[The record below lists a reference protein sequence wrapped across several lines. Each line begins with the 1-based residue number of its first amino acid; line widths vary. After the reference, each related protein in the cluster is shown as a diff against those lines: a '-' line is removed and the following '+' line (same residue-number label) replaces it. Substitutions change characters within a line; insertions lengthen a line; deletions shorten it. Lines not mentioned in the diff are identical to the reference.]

1 MPKKLELDHMTI
13 IVPKGQGEEVLKLAK
28 QKGIAIGT
36 ISKGLC
42 TANKELLKELKEKGL
57 GRDFVSLIASTD
69 LAEIFL
75 KEIAE
80 HFGFGKPGR
89 GIAYSVNVND
99 VYAPGLSH
107 VRQKNHEASDVQV
120 ITAIIRHGS
129 AETVMNSARSAG
141 ATGGTIL
148 ENEADINPDASLF
161 SKGTE
166 GNDEIVLVIAS
177 KETAPAIMDALINSA
192 GIDPTTGVIY
202 IQDVHF
208 VYGLKKLIK

>member
-1 MPKKLELDHMTI
+1 MLFR
-13 IVPKGQGEEVLKLAK
+13 
-28 QKGIAIGT
+28 
-36 ISKGLC
+36 S
-42 TANKELLKELKEKGL
+42 
-57 GRDFVSLIASTD
+57 
-69 LAEIFL
+69 
-75 KEIAE
+75 
-80 HFGFGKPGR
+80 
-89 GIAYSVNVND
+89 
-99 VYAPGLSH
+99 
-107 VRQKNHEASDVQV
+107 RQKNHEASDVQV

-129 AETVMNSARSAG
+129 AETVMNAARSAG

-192 GIDPTTGVIY
+192 GIDPNAGVIY
-202 IQDVHF
+202 IQDVYF